1 MMRRLPAALVV
12 AHPGHEVCVYGWLES
27 ARPRLFILTDGSGRN
42 GQSRLKSA
50 AALLAELGL
59 QPGSIFG
66 RFTDRN
72 FYSAVI
78 AQDTELFLSLA
89 RELAAAF
96 VREEITSVAG
106 DAAEGYNST
115 HDLCRALINAAV
127 VMAQRSSGRE
137 IANYDFTVV
146 GQPGTCPENLR
157 ADALWRR
164 LEESVFQRKLAA
176 TREHYPELLAEIEE
190 TLQGMKQG
198 PRVEC
203 LRPARSDELLEEQAL
218 PFYERHGQAQVAA
231 GHYAQ
236 VIRYREHVRPLMEA
250 LSQASQTYQASRGHR
265 A

>member
-1 MMRRLPAALVV
+1 M
-12 AHPGHEVCVYGWLES
+12 
-27 ARPRLFILTDGSGRN
+27 LTDGSGRS

-50 AALLAELGL
+50 ATLLAELGL

-78 AQDTELFLSLA
+78 AQDTKLFLSLA

-96 VREEITSVAG
+96 VREEIASVAG

-146 GQPGTCPENLR
+146 GQPGACPEDRR
-157 ADALWRR
+157 ADAFHRR

-176 TREHYPELLAEIEE
+176 TRKHYPELLAEIEE

-198 PRVEC
+198 PWHNYLNLTSQANADLLKHRLDAFRVEC
-203 LRPARSDELLEEQAL
+203 LRPARSDGLLEEQAL

-250 LSQASQTYQASRGHR
+250 LLQASQTYQASRGHR